1 MGLNGQVAFVTGGS
15 RGIGRAIALALAEA
29 GASVA
34 VNYLTS
40 EDRAKEVVRAIEV
53 LGRPAILCQGDVSE
67 YSAVLAMR
75 ERAAAELGPVA
86 ILVNNAGIAADKSFI
101 KMTPAMWRQ
110 VLAVNLDGVFNCT
123 KVFVDD
129 MVQAGYGRIVN
140 ITSVIGQI
148 GNFGQANYAASKSG
162 VMALT
167 KTLAKELAAKGIT
180 VNAVAPGFIE
190 TDMVAAMPQAARER
204 VLSQIPLRQFGRP
217 EEVARAVLFLVS
229 RDARYVTGQEISIN
243 GGLFV

>member
-15 RGIGRAIALALAEA
+15 RGIGRAIALTLAEA

-40 EDRAKEVVRAIEV
+40 EDRAIEV

-67 YSAVLAMR
+67 YSAV
-75 ERAAAELGPVA
+75 
-86 ILVNNAGIAADKSFI
+86 
-101 KMTPAMWRQ
+101 
-110 VLAVNLDGVFNCT
+110 
-123 KVFVDD
+123 
-129 MVQAGYGRIVN
+129 
-140 ITSVIGQI
+140 
-148 GNFGQANYAASKSG
+148 
-162 VMALT
+162 
-167 KTLAKELAAKGIT
+167 LAKELAAKGIT

-190 TDMVAAMPQAARER
+190 TDMVAAMSQTVRER
-204 VLSQIPLRQFGRP
+204 VLAQIPRRQFGRP

>member
-15 RGIGRAIALALAEA
+15 RGIGRAIALTLAEG

-67 YSAVLAMR
+67 YSAVLA
-75 ERAAAELGPVA
+75 
-86 ILVNNAGIAADKSFI
+86 
-101 KMTPAMWRQ
+101 
-110 VLAVNLDGVFNCT
+110 
-123 KVFVDD
+123 
-129 MVQAGYGRIVN
+129 
-140 ITSVIGQI
+140 
-148 GNFGQANYAASKSG
+148 
-162 VMALT
+162 
-167 KTLAKELAAKGIT
+167 KELAAKGIT

-190 TDMVAAMPQAARER
+190 TDMVAAMSQTVRER
-204 VLSQIPLRQFGRP
+204 VLAQIPLRQFGRP